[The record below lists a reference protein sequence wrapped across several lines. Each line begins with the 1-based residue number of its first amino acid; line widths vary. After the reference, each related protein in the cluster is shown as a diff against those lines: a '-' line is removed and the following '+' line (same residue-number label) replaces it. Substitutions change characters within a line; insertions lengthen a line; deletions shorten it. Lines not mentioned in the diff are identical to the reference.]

1 MEALAPPALKP
12 GDTIALVSTARKVD
26 VSFIEYAERTLASW
40 GFKTRRGDNLFKVH
54 HQFAGSDAARRAD
67 LRAALENP
75 DIKAVI
81 CARGGYG
88 TARIIDDID
97 FSVLDRNP
105 KWVAGYSD
113 VTALHSHIYNKAGL
127 QSIHGTMPVNFADN
141 TPESLE
147 SLRLLLTG
155 NFLSYTAPSHRL
167 NRTGKAEGVMLG
179 GNLSVLYSMAASAS
193 ELNTAGAVLFLED
206 LDEYL
211 YHIDRMMLALKRA
224 DKLAKLAGLVVGGM
238 TDMRDNAMPFG
249 KTAEEIIAEHTAA
262 YAYPVCFSFPAG
274 HITGNRAWLHG
285 KKVRLTVKNDQPS
298 SLNHC

>member
-1 MEALAPPALKP
+1 MEALAPPALIP
-12 GDTIALVSTARKVD
+12 GDTIAIVSTARKVD
-26 VSFIEYAERTLASW
+26 AAFINLAEKTFTKW
-40 GFKTRRGDNLFKVH
+40 GFKIRRGDNLFKVH
-54 HQFAGSDAARRAD
+54 HQFAGSDSSRRAD
-67 LRAALENP
+67 LRSAFEDP
-75 DIKAVI
+75 EVKAVV

-97 FSVLDRNP
+97 FDVLKQNP
-105 KWVAGYSD
+105 KWVTGYSD

-127 QSIHGTMPVNFADN
+127 QSIHGTMPVNFEDN

-155 NFLSYTAPSHRL
+155 NFLSYTAPAHRL
-167 NRTGKAEGVMLG
+167 NRAGAGEGVMLG

-193 ELNTAGAVLFLED
+193 ELNTEGAVLFLED

-224 DKLAKLAGLVVGGM
+224 GKLAKLAGIVVGGM
-238 TDMRDNAMPFG
+238 TDMRDNTVPFG
-249 KTAEEIIAEHTAA
+249 KTAEEIIAEHAGS
-262 YAYPVCFSFPAG
+262 YAYPICFGFPAG